1 MKKRL
6 TVNVDAE
13 VIPAA
18 KRYARDRGVSL
29 SSLVER
35 SLRELAADRAE
46 LAGVEGDK
54 QRDGERGN
62 GDDSRGRIGDQEPD
76 EFAKVWAA
84 RWRAWRS
91 GEQPPPPRSNHPR
104 YRYLDEAT
112 GGRHGVRWD
121 DDDQPIDWGVPPG
134 LDDGA
139 GARKRAPRPL
149 EPNEDAAAREASL
162 YERWR
167 AWQKSELRLP
177 PPDPNSGPFAEY
189 KARKRGLDELE
200 PARPNEGGT
209 TWAERWRGSLKG
221 SRPPPAPGEDPR
233 YDYLAEKYGLRETGE
248 VHSEESEARDAD

>member
-18 KRYARDRGVSL
+18 KRYARARGVTV
-29 SSLVER
+29 SSLVEGA
-35 SLRELAADRAE
+35 LRDLAADRAE

-139 GARKRAPRPL
+139 GARKRAPQPL

-177 PPDPNSGPFAEY
+177 PPDPDSGPFAEY

-221 SRPPPAPGEDPR
+221 NRPPPAPGEDPR

>member
-18 KRYARDRGVSL
+18 KRYARARGVTV
-29 SSLVER
+29 SSLVEGA
-35 SLRELAADRAE
+35 LRELAADRAE

-139 GARKRAPRPL
+139 GARKRAPQPL
-149 EPNEDAAAREASL
+149 EPNEDASRQRGVALRAVARLAEV
-162 YERWR
+162 R
-167 AWQKSELRLP
+167 APPGTTRPGLRP
-177 PPDPNSGPFAEY
+177 V
-189 KARKRGLDELE
+189 RGVQGAQ
-200 PARPNEGGT
+200 ARPRRVGARQAKRRRHDMGG
-209 TWAERWRGSLKG
+209 ALAR
-221 SRPPPAPGEDPR
+221 
-233 YDYLAEKYGLRETGE
+233 LAEGQSPSAG
-248 VHSEESEARDAD
+248 AR

>member
-18 KRYARDRGVSL
+18 KRYARARGVTV
-29 SSLVER
+29 SSLVEGA
-35 SLRELAADRAE
+35 LRELAADRAE

-62 GDDSRGRIGDQEPD
+62 GDDSRRRIGDQEPD

-139 GARKRAPRPL
+139 GARKRAPQPL

-167 AWQKSELRLP
+167 AWQKSEDDATTRPELRP
-177 PPDPNSGPFAEY
+177 V
-189 KARKRGLDELE
+189 RGVQGAQ
-200 PARPNEGGT
+200 ARPRRVGARQAKRRRHDMGG
-209 TWAERWRGSLKG
+209 ALAR
-221 SRPPPAPGEDPR
+221 
-233 YDYLAEKYGLRETGE
+233 LAEG
-248 VHSEESEARDAD
+248 